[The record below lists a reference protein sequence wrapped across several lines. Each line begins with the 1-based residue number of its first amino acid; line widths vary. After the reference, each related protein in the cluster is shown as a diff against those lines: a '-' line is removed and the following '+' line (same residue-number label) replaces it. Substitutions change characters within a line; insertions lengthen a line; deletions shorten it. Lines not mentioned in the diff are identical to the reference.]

1 MPSSADTLNVLT
13 EKLRNT
19 INEIQDRY
27 ESFIDSNQLYK
38 QGKINERE
46 FFASIGDYLI
56 ASSAMNFITVQA
68 IFVMRSVLQQES
80 SSNKQPGHVGPNSS
94 ATSSHG
100 TTPDSKFAQESQM
113 PRTDQFTMPKPQQ
126 QALSTME
133 TPARQKS
140 TDSGQSARTTKDCLV
155 CGKTIPEQA
164 KFCTRCGNPQ

>member
-1 MPSSADTLNVLT
+1 MPSSADTLNVVT

-27 ESFIDSNQLYK
+27 ESFVDSNQLYK

-56 ASSAMNFITVQA
+56 ASSAMNFIAVQA
-68 IFVMRSVLQQES
+68 IFEMRSVLQQKS
-80 SSNKQPGHVGPNSS
+80 SSTKQAGNVGPSS
-94 ATSSHG
+94 SSTSSHG
-100 TTPDSKFAQESQM
+100 TTGNSKFTEESQM

-126 QALSTME
+126 QVLSTME
-133 TPARQKS
+133 TPARRKS
-140 TDSGQSARTTKDCLV
+140 TDSGQSARTMKDCLV

-164 KFCTRCGNPQ
+164 KFCTRCGNSQ

>member
-1 MPSSADTLNVLT
+1 MSSGVDTLSSLT
-13 EKLRNT
+13 EKLKQI

-68 IFVMRSVLQQES
+68 IFEMRSVLQQKS
-80 SSNKQPGHVGPNSS
+80 SSNKEPADGGPISS
-94 ATSSHG
+94 ITSSHG
-100 TTPDSKFAQESQM
+100 ISRDSKSTQESQM

-126 QALSTME
+126 QVLSTME
-133 TPARQKS
+133 TPARRKS
-140 TDSGQSARTTKDCLV
+140 TDSGQSARTMKDCLV

-164 KFCTRCGNPQ
+164 KFCTRCGNSQ

>member
-27 ESFIDSNQLYK
+27 ESFIDSNQLFK

-68 IFVMRSVLQQES
+68 IFEMRSVLQKS
-80 SSNKQPGHVGPNSS
+80 SSNKQSGP
-94 ATSSHG
+94 TW
-100 TTPDSKFAQESQM
+100 DSKFAEESQM
-113 PRTDQFTMPKPQQ
+113 PKTEQFSMPKPQQ
-126 QALSTME
+126 HVNST
-133 TPARQKS
+133 TDTSARHKS
-140 TDSGQSARTTKDCLV
+140 TDSSQSARTMKDCRF

-164 KFCTRCGNPQ
+164 KYCTRCGNSQ

>member
-68 IFVMRSVLQQES
+68 IFEMRSVLQQKS
-80 SSNKQPGHVGPNSS
+80 SSTKQPGDFDSISS
-94 ATSSHG
+94 ATSSHQ
-100 TTPDSKFAQESQM
+100 TTHDSKLAQESQM

-126 QALSTME
+126 QVLSTIE
-133 TPARQKS
+133 TPGRHKS
-140 TDSGQSARTTKDCLV
+140 TDSGQSTRTMKDCVV
-155 CGKTIPEQA
+155 CGKTIPKQA
-164 KFCTRCGNPQ
+164 KFCTRCGNSQ